1 MPGESQWTEEP
12 GGGYSPWV
20 CKESDMT
27 KQLRIA
33 HKDIESRFTLKFKH
47 GNNQHVQPLKN
58 NFTLLNPMEFQS
70 NSSYSNKNGRKSVE
84 TEKRIHKKT
93 GKIKITNNPRVT

>member
-1 MPGESQWTEEP
+1 
-12 GGGYSPWV
+12 
-20 CKESDMT
+20 
-27 KQLRIA
+27 
-33 HKDIESRFTLKFKH
+33 
-47 GNNQHVQPLKN
+47 
-58 NFTLLNPMEFQS
+58 MEFQS